1 MYFAFLDLAKV
12 FDRVPRH
19 IVWWALR
26 KLVVKESLVKI
37 LQPMRRNARSRVRV
51 NGTSEAVAQRCS
63 VRKVFLEI
71 SQNSRK
77 TPVPESLF

>member
-1 MYFAFLDLAKV
+1 MYFAFLDLVKV

-37 LQPMRRNARSRVRV
+37 LQPMRRNARSRGRV